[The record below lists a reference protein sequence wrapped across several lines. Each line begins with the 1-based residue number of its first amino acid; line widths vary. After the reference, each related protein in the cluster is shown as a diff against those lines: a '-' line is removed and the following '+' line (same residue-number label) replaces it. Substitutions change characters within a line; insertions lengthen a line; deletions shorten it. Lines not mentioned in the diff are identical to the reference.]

1 MSRPDDITRALRAIA
16 PHIPRKDLK
25 DVVDQALH
33 SKGLKTASPEAAA
46 WLSLVSYVRH
56 TYTAYDELRDEG
68 YERDAAR
75 FFVLADLN
83 KILTDWGVKRAVSST
98 E

>member
-1 MSRPDDITRALRAIA
+1 VSRPDDIARALRNIA
-16 PHIPRKDLK
+16 PHIPRKDMK

-33 SKGLKTASPEAAA
+33 SRGLKTANPEAAA

-56 TYTAYDELRDEG
+56 TYTNYDELRNDN

-75 FFVLADLN
+75 FFVLADIN
-83 KILTDWGVKRAVSST
+83 KILTEWGVKRVVSAT